1 MTRAGVEPAALGLK
15 DSQTPAPDGSGNA
28 FRRRSTMLPVLA
40 GVPHSLAFSTGYLPY
55 LCGRAGA
62 GRAA

>member
-1 MTRAGVEPAALGLK
+1 
-15 DSQTPAPDGSGNA
+15 
-28 FRRRSTMLPVLA
+28 MLPVLA